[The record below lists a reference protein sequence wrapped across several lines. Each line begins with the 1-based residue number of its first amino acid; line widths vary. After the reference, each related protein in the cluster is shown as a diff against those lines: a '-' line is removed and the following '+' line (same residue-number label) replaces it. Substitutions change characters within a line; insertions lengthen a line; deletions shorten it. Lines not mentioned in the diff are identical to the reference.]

1 MNQID
6 YINDLIEQCQS
17 ALNDLPE
24 QYARAKRDSDR
35 EIDALCEEAGIMS
48 KVEEHRNQLKA
59 IKQKI
64 QGHADN
70 LTGRL
75 LVLKDIRER
84 FLIAPIPEGVTHMH
98 GIELHKLD
106 SQTRLRVMNGDPTQ
120 AGWLETISALGGVYT
135 PPAPEIDEEDDIEED
150 EDLDC
155 DGDDDL
161 DAALEEEDDEIE
173 EDDDQLQ
180 EEVQALAD
188 AVFGPDATP
197 LAEEEEEDDSL
208 DDLDNEINEIEA
220 RIADGSAS
228 EEDIERVRTLLNEQ
242 RSLPD
247 Q

>member
-6 YINDLIEQCQS
+6 YINDLIEQCQD

-59 IKQKI
+59 VKQKI

-70 LTGRL
+70 LAGRL
-75 LVLKDIRER
+75 VVLKDIRER
-84 FLIAPIPEGVTHMH
+84 FLLAPIPEGVTHMH
-98 GIELHKLD
+98 GIELYKLD
-106 SQTRLRVMNGDPTQ
+106 SQTRLRVMHGDPTLP
-120 AGWLETISALGGVYT
+120 GWLETINALGGVYT
-135 PPAPEIDEEDDIEED
+135 PPAIEADEADDFEDDEELDCEGDEDDYEDEEEAEEED
-150 EDLDC
+150 EDHLH
-155 DGDDDL
+155 
-161 DAALEEEDDEIE
+161 
-173 EDDDQLQ
+173 

-188 AVFGPDATP
+188 KVFGPEITP
-197 LAEEEEEDDSL
+197 PTEDTEDEIGDLDEL
-208 DDLDNEINEIEA
+208 DDELNEIEA

-228 EEDIERVRTLLNEQ
+228 EEDVERVRTLLNEQ